1 MSIRT
6 ERVSSAIKRTLSAS
20 ISDLASEKGLGL
32 ASVSMV
38 KLSKDLSVASVF
50 INFLTSKQNISVE
63 QFLELL
69 HNNKGNLRSLVA
81 REVRLRFT
89 PELRFFYDDTLEQM
103 EHIDNLLDEVKK
115 NYPYKEHYGD
125 ESVYKTDRFKK
136 L

>member
-6 ERVSSAIKRTLSAS
+6 ERVSSAIKRTLSTS
-20 ISDLASEKGLGL
+20 ISNLATDNGLGL

-38 KLSKDLSVASVF
+38 KLSKDLNVASVF
-50 INFLTSKQNISVE
+50 INFLASKQDNMSVE

-69 HNNKGNLRSLVA
+69 HKNKGQLRSLVA

-103 EHIDNLLDEVKK
+103 EHIDNLLNEVKK
-115 NYPYKEHYGD
+115 NYPYKEDYGD
-125 ESVYKTDRFKK
+125 ENVYKTTK
-136 L
+136 